1 MCDKCNDKGYIYYGS
16 DTFTGQEQIV
26 CECKNTK
33 IEDNKNVIFG
43 NDSDKRND
51 KD

>member
-1 MCDKCNDKGYIYYGS
+1 MCDKCNDKGYIYFG
-16 DTFTGQEQIV
+16 DETFTGQEQIV
-26 CECKNTK
+26 CECKK
-33 IEDNKNVIFG
+33 LKSGDKENVIFR

>member
-1 MCDKCNDKGYIYYGS
+1 MCDKCNDTGYIYYGS

-33 IEDNKNVIFG
+33 IEDNKNVSARH
-43 NDSDKRND
+43 DSNKWNG
-51 KD
+51 KK